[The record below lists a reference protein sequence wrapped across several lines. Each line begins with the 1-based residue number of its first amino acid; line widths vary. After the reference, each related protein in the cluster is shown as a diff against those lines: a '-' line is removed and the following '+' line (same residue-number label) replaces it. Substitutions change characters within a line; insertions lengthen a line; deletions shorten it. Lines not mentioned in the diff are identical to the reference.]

1 MSVSDRKYTL
11 DEHGPK
17 IEAFLEKLFG
27 IAGWDLKVEL
37 AVGND
42 PHPEIENPDI
52 VVRFS
57 GRDLE
62 LLQENRAEALLA
74 LEHLTIEALRIPH
87 DDHSRI
93 RFDIDDMRLM
103 RIEELRANALFAA
116 DQVREAHRPFRFNTM
131 SSRERRLIHLVLRDQ
146 TDIRSESEGMEPRRN
161 VVIYPADMPSSPR
174 PAAPPPPRGRSGDR
188 GGPGGGP
195 GGGRGGPGGDRRGP
209 GGDRGGRGGDR
220 RGGPGGG
227 RGGDRRVPGGGDRG
241 PRH

>member
-1 MSVSDRKYTL
+1 VSDRKYTL
-11 DEHGPK
+11 GEHGPK
-17 IEAFLEKLFG
+17 IEAFLEKLFK

-37 AVGND
+37 AVGSD

-116 DQVREAHRPFRFNTM
+116 DQVREARRPFRFNTM

-174 PAAPPPPRGRSGDR
+174 PSPPPPPRGRSGDR
-188 GGPGGGP
+188 GGPGGDRRGGPGGPRGGNRGGRGGDRHGGP
-195 GGGRGGPGGDRRGP
+195 GGGRGPGGDRRGGP
-209 GGDRGGRGGDR
+209 AGGDRGR
-220 RGGPGGG
+220 RP
-227 RGGDRRVPGGGDRG
+227 
-241 PRH
+241 

>member
-1 MSVSDRKYTL
+1 VSDRKYTL
-11 DEHGPK
+11 GEHGPK
-17 IEAFLEKLFG
+17 IEAFLEKIFG
-27 IAGWDLKVEL
+27 IAGWNLKVEL

-57 GRDLE
+57 GRDVE

-87 DDHSRI
+87 DDHSLI

-146 TDIRSESEGMEPRRN
+146 KDIRSESEGIEPRRN

-174 PAAPPPPRGRSGDR
+174 PSAPPPPRGRGGDR
-188 GGPGGGP
+188 GGP
-195 GGGRGGPGGDRRGP
+195 GGGRGGPGGGRGGP
-209 GGDRGGRGGDR
+209 GGGRGGDRGGRGDR

-227 RGGDRRVPGGGDRG
+227 RGGDRGPRGGGDRG

>member
-11 DEHGPK
+11 GEHGPK
-17 IEAFLEKLFG
+17 IEAFLDKLFG
-27 IAGWDLKVEL
+27 IADWDLKVDL

-52 VVRFS
+52 VVKFG
-57 GRDLE
+57 GRDIE

-87 DDHSRI
+87 EDHSRI

-116 DQVREAHRPFRFNTM
+116 DQVREARRPFRFNTM

-146 TDIRSESEGMEPRRN
+146 TDIRSESEGLEPRRN

-174 PAAPPPPRGRSGDR
+174 PPSPPPPRGRGGDR
-188 GGPGGGP
+188 GGPGGGR
-195 GGGRGGPGGDRRGP
+195 GGDRGGPR
-209 GGDRGGRGGDR
+209 GDRGGRGGDR

-227 RGGDRRVPGGGDRG
+227 RGGDRGPRGGGDRG

>member
-1 MSVSDRKYTL
+1 MSNRKYTL
-11 DEHGPK
+11 GEHGPR
-17 IEAFLEKLFG
+17 IEAFLQKLFG
-27 IAGWDLKVEL
+27 IAGWKLDLEL
-37 AVGND
+37 ETGND

-52 VVRFS
+52 VVKFF
-57 GRDLE
+57 GPDVE

-74 LEHLTIEALRIPH
+74 LEHLTIEALKVPH

-93 RFDIDDMRLM
+93 RFDINDMRLM

-146 TDIRSESEGMEPRRN
+146 TGIRSESEGLEPRRN

-174 PAAPPPPRGRSGDR
+174 PTPPPPPRGRSG
-188 GGPGGGP
+188 PGGP
-195 GGGRGGPGGDRRGP
+195 GGGRGGDRGGPRGDRGGH

-220 RGGPGGG
+220 RGP
-227 RGGDRRVPGGGDRG
+227 RGDRG
-241 PRH
+241 PRS

>member
-188 GGPGGGP
+188 GGPGGG
-195 GGGRGGPGGDRRGP
+195 RGGPGGDRRGP

-227 RGGDRRVPGGGDRG
+227 RGGDRRGPGGGDRG

>member
-27 IAGWDLKVEL
+27 IACWDLKVEL

-188 GGPGGGP
+188 GGPGGG
-195 GGGRGGPGGDRRGP
+195 RGGPGGDRRGP

-227 RGGDRRVPGGGDRG
+227 RGGDRRGPGGGDRG

>member
-1 MSVSDRKYTL
+1 MSDRKYTL

-188 GGPGGGP
+188 GGPGGG
-195 GGGRGGPGGDRRGP
+195 RGGPGGDRRGP

-227 RGGDRRVPGGGDRG
+227 RGGDRRGPGGGDRG

>member
-11 DEHGPK
+11 GEHGPK
-17 IEAFLEKLFG
+17 IEAFLQKLFG
-27 IAGWDLKVEL
+27 IADWDLKVEL
-37 AVGND
+37 AVGDD

-52 VVRFS
+52 VVKFS
-57 GRDLE
+57 GRDIE
-62 LLQENRAEALLA
+62 LLQDNRAEALLA
-74 LEHLTIEALRIPH
+74 LEHITIEALHIPH

-146 TDIRSESEGMEPRRN
+146 TDIRSESEGVEPRRN
-161 VVIYPADMPSSPR
+161 VVIYPAGMPSSPR
-174 PAAPPPPRGRSGDR
+174 PPSPPPPRGRSGGP
-188 GGPGGGP
+188 GGPGG
-195 GGGRGGPGGDRRGP
+195 R
-209 GGDRGGRGGDR
+209 GGDRGGPRGDRRGGPGGDR

-227 RGGDRRVPGGGDRG
+227 RGGDRRGGSGGGDRG

>member
-1 MSVSDRKYTL
+1 MSDRKYTL

-227 RGGDRRVPGGGDRG
+227 RGGDRRGPGGGDRG

>member
-1 MSVSDRKYTL
+1 MSVSNRKYTL
-11 DEHGPK
+11 DEHGPR
-17 IEAFLEKLFG
+17 IEAFLQKLFG
-27 IAGWDLKVEL
+27 IAGWKLQVEME
-37 AVGND
+37 VGND

-52 VVRFS
+52 VVKFS
-57 GRDLE
+57 GADVE

-74 LEHLTIEALRIPH
+74 LEHLTIEALKVPH

-93 RFDIDDMRLM
+93 RFDINDMRLM

-161 VVIYPADMPSSPR
+161 VVIYPAGMPSSPR
-174 PAAPPPPRGRSGDR
+174 PSSPPPPRGRGGSVGGPGGRGGDR
-188 GGPGGGP
+188 GGPRGDR
-195 GGGRGGPGGDRRGP
+195 GGR

-220 RGGPGGG
+220 RGP
-227 RGGDRRVPGGGDRG
+227 RSDRGDRG
-241 PRH
+241 PRS